1 MTSEPRDNSTSI
13 ARIAAVGDLHC
24 TAKSSGAIGT
34 LFTGLEDVA
43 DVLALCG
50 DLTDYGRTE
59 EARILVRELAGIR
72 LPIVAVLGNH
82 DFESG
87 VEDEIAAI
95 LREAGVTVL
104 DGEAHEV
111 AGVGF
116 AGTKG
121 FGGGFGRHSLDS
133 WGEPAIKAFVKEAI
147 DECLKLESGLS
158 RLRTP
163 SRVVLLHYSPIRA
176 TVEGEPVEILPWLG
190 SSRLEE
196 ALNRYEPTVVF
207 HGHAHR
213 GQAAGVTQGGIQVYN
228 VSLPLLRQE
237 LNEQAPLV
245 RVVEVPRS

>member
-1 MTSEPRDNSTSI
+1 MTEEPRDNPTSTV
-13 ARIAAVGDLHC
+13 RIAAVGDLHC
-24 TAKSSGAIGT
+24 TEKGSGAIAP
-34 LFTGLEDVA
+34 LFSGLEDVA

-50 DLTDYGRTE
+50 DLTDYGRVE

-82 DFESG
+82 DFEAET
-87 VEDEIAAI
+87 EDEIAAV
-95 LREAGVTVL
+95 LKEAGVTVL
-104 DGEAHEV
+104 DGEAHEI

-213 GQAAGVTQGGIQVYN
+213 GQPEGITQGGIQVYN
-228 VSLPLLRQE
+228 VSLPLLRRE
-237 LNEQAPLV
+237 LGDKAPFV
-245 RVVEVPRS
+245 RIVEVARA